1 MLHLYIE
8 QTPQA
13 LNVCGV
19 FILCSHT
26 VDYASYPGWLNGLT
40 PSIYPL
46 IPHANSKK

>member
-26 VDYASYPGWLNGLT
+26 VDYASYPGLPRSLNIFFL
-40 PSIYPL
+40 
-46 IPHANSKK
+46 